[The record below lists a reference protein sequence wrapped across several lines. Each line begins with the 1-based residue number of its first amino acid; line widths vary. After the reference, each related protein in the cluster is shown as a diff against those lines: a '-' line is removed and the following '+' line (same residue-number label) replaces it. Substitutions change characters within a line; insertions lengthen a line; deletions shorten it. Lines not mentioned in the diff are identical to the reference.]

1 MSADL
6 YRELQQQLDQ
16 YSVGFP
22 PTDSGVEIRLLQKLF
37 TPDEAEMF
45 LNLSL
50 LLQKPAEV
58 AARMGREAGEV
69 ADLLEQMADKGLV
82 FRLRRGEE
90 ARYGAAPF
98 VVGIFE
104 YQLPDMDREFA
115 ELCEQYFQEAFGRQ
129 IAAHKAPM
137 RPIPVG
143 RSVDVAWPVAPYED
157 ARKIFEGKDPIAV
170 AECVCRKGQ
179 GLLDQGCDK
188 PLEVCMMM
196 GSHAEYY
203 MSRGMARRIS
213 YEEAMKILDQC
224 DEAGLVPQPFAAQD
238 SGGMCN
244 CCGDCCGVLRG
255 IKKHPR
261 PADMVFS
268 SYIARVDEDACTAC
282 ETCLDR
288 CQMEAITVDDVAVV
302 DEARCIGC
310 GLCVT
315 TCPGEAIRLEPKPE
329 GQRDVPP
336 AQAQEVMMRWS
347 ALRGTTLAPR
357 RMIKS

>member
-1 MSADL
+1 MSDDL

-16 YSVGFP
+16 YAVGFP
-22 PTDSGVEIRLLQKLF
+22 ATDSGVEIAILKKLF
-37 TPDEAEMF
+37 TPEEAEMF

-50 LLQKPAEV
+50 LLQGPSQV
-58 AARMGREAGEV
+58 AARIGRDESEV
-69 ADLLEQMADKGLV
+69 AGLLERMADKGLV
-82 FRLRRGEE
+82 FRLRRGDE

-115 ELCEQYFQEAFGRQ
+115 ALVERYFDEGFGRQ
-129 IAAHKAPM
+129 MAANKAPM

-157 ARKIFEGKDPIAV
+157 ARKIFKGKDPIAV
-170 AECVCRKGQ
+170 AECICRKGQ
-179 GLLDQGCDK
+179 QMLDQGCDK
-188 PLEVCMMM
+188 PLEVCMMT
-196 GSHAEYY
+196 GAHAEYY
-203 MSRGMARRIS
+203 MDRGMARRIS

-255 IKKHPR
+255 IKQHPR

-268 SYIARVDEDACTAC
+268 SYVARVDEDECTGC

-288 CQMEAITVDDVAVV
+288 CQMEAIVVDDFAVV

-315 TCPGEAIRLEPKPE
+315 TCPTEAMRLEPKPE
-329 GQRDVPP
+329 AERDVPP
-336 AQAQEVMMRWS
+336 AAARESMMRW
-347 ALRGTTLAPR
+347 ATLRGTSLAPL
-357 RMIKS
+357 RMTKS